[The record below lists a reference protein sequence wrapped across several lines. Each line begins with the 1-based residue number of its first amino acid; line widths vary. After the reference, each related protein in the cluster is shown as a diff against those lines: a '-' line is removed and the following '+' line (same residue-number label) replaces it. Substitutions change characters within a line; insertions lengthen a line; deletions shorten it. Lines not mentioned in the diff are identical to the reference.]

1 MTSITRKTCLIL
13 AEDVCIGNQIASLLE
28 AYEWPVHVVHSD
40 KQAYDLMLQESMD
53 VVIADIDA
61 VKLGGLAVLVYC
73 HHQDPS
79 IITYAIAPVDDG
91 YRKKLAR
98 DLGGCRGFFYLI
110 NKRLEIDTC
119 RGVAAELAT
128 AGKWIVRSA
137 TMMPLPQLSNRIFEQ
152 GK

>member
-1 MTSITRKTCLIL
+1 MTNPTRKKCLIL
-13 AEDVCIGNQIASLLE
+13 VEDTGTGNQITSLLE
-28 AYEWPVHVVHSD
+28 PYGWRMHVVHSD
-40 KQAYDLMLQESMD
+40 KHAYDLMLQESMD

-61 VKLGGLAVLVYC
+61 VDLGGLAMLAYC

-79 IITYAIAPVDDG
+79 IITYAIAPIDDG

-128 AGKWIVRSA
+128 G
-137 TMMPLPQLSNRIFEQ
+137 LSGRQ
-152 GK
+152 R